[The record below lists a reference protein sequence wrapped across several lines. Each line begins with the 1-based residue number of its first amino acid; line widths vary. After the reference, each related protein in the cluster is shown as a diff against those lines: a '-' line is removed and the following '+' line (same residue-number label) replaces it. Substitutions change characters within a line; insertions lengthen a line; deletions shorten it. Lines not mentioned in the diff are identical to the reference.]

1 MRILSERKSSS
12 SYFELGTNPD
22 LAAREQARRRQIV
35 SGILVVIVLF
45 QLVNFPGAIIMRSF
59 IAVGTILLSLALCG
73 VAILFNQLGKV
84 TVVSI
89 LLILVVDLGCAFT
102 LLVFPRGLDVGDLPV
117 FDVLL
122 VSEVIAVSLLP
133 ALMVFPVAIS
143 NILFIITII
152 AFQPHT
158 PELSR
163 LLASNAGYNAVI
175 QPVSLQIIVAAVLYL
190 WVRSALQAIARADRA
205 EEIAL
210 LQKREAELLRREAER
225 TRQLDQGSEHL
236 LQVLVR
242 AANGDRTVRAAL
254 TQDNV
259 LWRVGNALNLLLARL
274 RRASLAEYE
283 NQQLREA
290 NALLSQ
296 IAYPGTRHTPHTPP
310 IPLSPHTP
318 LPQSALTKES

>member
-1 MRILSERKSSS
+1 MRILTERKSYYSF
-12 SYFELGTNPD
+12 FELGTNPD

-35 SGILVVIVLF
+35 SGILVVIVLY
-45 QLVNFPGAIIMRSF
+45 QLVNFPGAIIMHSF
-59 IAVGTILLSLALCG
+59 IAIGTILLSLALCG
-73 VAILFNQLGKV
+73 VAMLFNQLGKV
-84 TVVSI
+84 TVVSL
-89 LLILVVDLGCAFT
+89 LLILVVDLGCTFT
-102 LLVFPRGLDVGDLPV
+102 LLASPGGLGVGDLPV

-122 VSEVIAVSLLP
+122 VSELIAVSLLP
-133 ALMVFPVAIS
+133 ALMVFPVALS
-143 NILFIITII
+143 NTFFIVAII
-152 AFQPHT
+152 AFEPHT
-158 PELSR
+158 PQLNM
-163 LLASNAGYNAVI
+163 LLASDAGYNAVI
-175 QPVSLQIIVAAVLYL
+175 QPVSLQIIVAAVSYL

-210 LQKREAELLRREAER
+210 LQRREAELLRRETDR

-290 NALLSQ
+290 NARLSQ
-296 IAYPGTRHTPHTPP
+296 IAHPGPQHT
-310 IPLSPHTP
+310 PHTP
-318 LPQSALTKES
+318 LPQSHFTREL